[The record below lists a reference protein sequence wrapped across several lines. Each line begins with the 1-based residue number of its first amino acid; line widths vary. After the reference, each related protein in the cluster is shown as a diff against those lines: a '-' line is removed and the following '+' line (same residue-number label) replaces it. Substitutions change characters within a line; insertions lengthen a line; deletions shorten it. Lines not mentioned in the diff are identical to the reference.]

1 MIRFVSLGSGSK
13 GNALLVHAGTTRILI
28 DCGLGI
34 RALTERLGR
43 AGVIPEQLDAVLVTH
58 EHSDHCAG
66 LRALQ
71 RRTGCPVFATAGTL
85 RAMDARAALNGPRF
99 AIVAGTPIEIDDL
112 RVEIYTVPH
121 DASEP
126 VQFVLGD
133 GERRLGILTD
143 AGHVTEAMVGTLSR
157 CDGLVLEFNHDRQ
170 MLANGPYP
178 AFLKQRIAGERG
190 HLANDTSAA
199 LLRRLA
205 HDGLQHVLGAHL
217 SEQNNQ
223 PALVRAAMAGAL
235 GVEPAEVCLAS
246 QYVGSGWLEL
256 RGQR

>member
-1 MIRFVSLGSGSK
+1 VIRFISLGSGSK
-13 GNALLVHAGTTRILI
+13 GNALLVHSGTTRILI

-43 AGVIPEQLDAVLVTH
+43 ARVIPEQLDAVLVTH

-71 RRTGCPVFATAGTL
+71 RRTGCPVFATAGTF
-85 RAMDARAALNGPRF
+85 RTMDARASLNGPRSV
-99 AIVAGTPIEIDDL
+99 IQAGTSIEIDGL
-112 RVEIYTVPH
+112 QIEIYAVPH

-133 GERRLGILTD
+133 GGHRLGILTD
-143 AGHVTEAMVGTLSR
+143 AGHVTEAMADSLSG
-157 CDGLVLEFNHDRQ
+157 CHGLVLEFNHDRQ
-170 MLANGPYP
+170 MLATGPYP
-178 AFLKQRIAGERG
+178 AFLKQRIAGEQG
-190 HLANDTSAA
+190 HLANDTSAD

-205 HDGLQHVLGAHL
+205 HGGLQHVLGAHL

-223 PALVRAAMAGAL
+223 PALVRAAMAEAL
-235 GVEPAEVCLAS
+235 GVNPAEVCLAS
-246 QYVGSGWLEL
+246 QHAGSEWLEL